1 MLFERIRRTQKPV
14 FIFLAI
20 MFGLGFALLGVG
32 SGAGG
37 VNLGDLLNSG
47 GSSSS
52 ISSLND
58 KVRAHPNDAPA
69 WLALA
74 RAYQADG
81 QPDPA
86 IGAYL
91 HYVGLRPKDQGG
103 LASAAAAIEQR
114 AGREQRRLAVAQ
126 AGAARY
132 SVTGASPVASLKLG
146 AALTNPVLDALAK
159 PYTTREQ
166 TVQAQVAADYGQAT
180 GLRKKLVTLDPKNPA
195 YQFTLAQDAY
205 AGRDYATV
213 VAALGA
219 YLKLEPNLPAAQRTQ
234 LEQTIKA
241 LAPLATSSSST
252 TPPVSPTP

>member
-1 MLFERIRRTQKPV
+1 MLFERIRRTQKPI
-14 FIFLAI
+14 FIVLAI

-37 VNLGDLLNSG
+37 VNLGDILNSG
-47 GSSSS
+47 GSRTS

-69 WLALA
+69 WLQLA
-74 RAYQADG
+74 RAYQAAG

-114 AGREQRRLAVAQ
+114 ALREQRKLTAAQ
-126 AGAARY
+126 AGAAQY
-132 SVTGASPVASLKLG
+132 TTSPTSAIGSTKLAG
-146 AALTNPVLDALAK
+146 ALTNPVLDALAR
-159 PYTTREQ
+159 PYTTAEQ
-166 TVQAQVAADYGQAT
+166 TLQAQVSADYGQAT
-180 GLRKKLVTLDPKNPA
+180 GLRQKLVALDPKNPA

-205 AGRDYATV
+205 AGRNYATV
-213 VAALGA
+213 VSALTA
-219 YLKLEPNLPAAQRTQ
+219 YLKLEPNLPKAQRTQ
-234 LEQTIKA
+234 LRQTISA
-241 LAPLATSSSST
+241 LAPLAK
-252 TPPVSPTP
+252 TPSPPATAP